1 MIMDTTLATDS
12 CVDTAGSTRRH
23 RRERALRNRSIF
35 ATLLV
40 LLSSLSFAQ
49 SVSRD
54 ALINQ
59 IEAHYVSTAVFS
71 ADSPI
76 IGSIL
81 QPAMRA
87 NPGIDEA
94 TWRSV
99 KGEAAEAITKLIT
112 EKGSILDVLIRSSL
126 QSLSD
131 KELKSLDQLLS
142 NIAFRKFQA
151 AMSGPVAQ
159 QQIQSGMA
167 KAGIQIMPLI
177 NTVLASHQ
185 LKEVH

>member
-1 MIMDTTLATDS
+1 
-12 CVDTAGSTRRH
+12 
-23 RRERALRNRSIF
+23 
-35 ATLLV
+35 
-40 LLSSLSFAQ
+40 LSFAQ
-49 SVSRD
+49 AATRE

-59 IEAHYVSTAVFS
+59 IEAQYVSTTIFS

-76 IGSIL
+76 ISSIL

-99 KGEAAEAITKLIT
+99 KADAAVTITKLIT
-112 EKGSILDVLIRSSL
+112 EKGSTLDVLIRSSL
-126 QSLSD
+126 QSLSGE
-131 KELKSLDQLLS
+131 ELKTLDQLLA

-151 AMSGPVAQ
+151 AMSGPIAQ

-167 KAGIQIMPLI
+167 KAGLQIMPLI
-177 NTVLASHQ
+177 NTVLANHQ